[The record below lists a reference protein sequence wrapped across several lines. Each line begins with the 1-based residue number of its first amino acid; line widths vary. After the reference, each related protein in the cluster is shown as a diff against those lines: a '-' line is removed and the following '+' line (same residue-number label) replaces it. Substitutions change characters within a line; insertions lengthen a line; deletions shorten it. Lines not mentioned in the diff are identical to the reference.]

1 MTKEEYEAMRAS
13 VLTLLKEVDR
23 IYIIA
28 NTDIEPG
35 SLVMAAGQRCVLKS
49 YKVVGGV
56 IYPVLVTERN
66 KNKKV
71 YVSANAIITKI

>member
-1 MTKEEYEAMRAS
+1 MTKEEYEALRAS
-13 VLTLLKEVDR
+13 IFAQLKELDE
-23 IYIIA
+23 IYIKA
-28 NTDIEPG
+28 NASIEPG

-56 IYPVLVTERN
+56 IYPILVTEKN